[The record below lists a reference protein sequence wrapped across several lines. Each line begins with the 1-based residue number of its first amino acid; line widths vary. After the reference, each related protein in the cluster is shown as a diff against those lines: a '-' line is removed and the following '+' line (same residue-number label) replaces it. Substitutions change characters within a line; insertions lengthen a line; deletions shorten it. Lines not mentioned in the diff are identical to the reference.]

1 MYSIGARQFGTPVY
15 RAARVEKQRGKS
27 RKSKREGENRIKSMT
42 LHPRVHGARSV
53 LCRSV
58 GGRGGRE
65 ERGEDRGVGGER
77 GGGVRG

>member
-1 MYSIGARQFGTPVY
+1 
-15 RAARVEKQRGKS
+15 
-27 RKSKREGENRIKSMT
+27 MT

-65 ERGEDRGVGGER
+65 ERGEDRGVGGE
-77 GGGVRG
+77 GGGGFRG